1 MRIKVRFIPLEE
13 SILYIGQVKQNN
25 GLWLDY
31 SEVKRTM
38 NTDLIN
44 ITDTLQYTYELM
56 KERLDAYVNIA
67 GGFDHIKEI
76 EIKEE
81 EE

>member
-1 MRIKVRFIPLEE
+1 MRIKVMFLPLEE

-25 GLWLDY
+25 GIWVNF

-38 NTDLIN
+38 NTDLAV
-44 ITDTLQYTYELM
+44 ITDTLQYSYDLM
-56 KERLDAYVNIA
+56 KERLDAYENIA

-81 EE
+81 E